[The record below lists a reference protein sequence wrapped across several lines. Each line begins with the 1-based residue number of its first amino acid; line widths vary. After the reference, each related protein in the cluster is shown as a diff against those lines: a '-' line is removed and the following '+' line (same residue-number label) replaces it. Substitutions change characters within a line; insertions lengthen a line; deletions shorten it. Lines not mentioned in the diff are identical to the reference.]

1 MRLIILLCVCFFRFN
16 IFSQDDF
23 VFSQNNDLNSIFK
36 ESITSVLKAN
46 SKIVSFQEDN
56 RNIFNCDNNILLDSI
71 FLNID
76 NLPYQIELE
85 NIPRVCYYSDMSLGV
100 RGMRQVSTKNNI
112 YKLKQPVKCWNIG
125 LKIVGKYCIV
135 TIEEYLLEA
144 YRRRFIKESFR
155 FAPLVRYTNTQ
166 YFYKVFE
173 YDFQTEK
180 WIKSN
185 TNLMHINITNEKNI
199 VNIAITE
206 TINDFIEHLVSN
218 NIFDKECYSAIS
230 IDGLPLSYDNTYPES
245 YWDHFVDELNLSH
258 NVALGWYTF
267 IDINNS
273 NFTNKSYKNKI
284 LNGSHIIAPQI
295 CLNGDNLIITISYR
309 KIDAK
314 GYYDKLLAIGRYLYT
329 LDSKSTNGE
338 WKIKNN
344 LFELTVP

>member
-85 NIPRVCYYSDMSLGV
+85 NMPRVCYYSDMSFRVG
-100 RGMRQVSTKNNI
+100 GMRQVSTKNNI

-135 TIEEYLLEA
+135 TIEEFLLEA
-144 YRRRFIKESFR
+144 HRRRFIKEAFR
-155 FAPLVRYTNTQ
+155 FAPLVRYNKTQ
-166 YFYKVFE
+166 HFYEVFE

-180 WIKSN
+180 WINSN

-218 NIFDKECYSAIS
+218 NIFDKDCYSAIS
-230 IDGLPLSYDNTYPES
+230 IDGLPLSYDNTTPES
-245 YWDHFVDELNLSH
+245 YWEHFVDELNLSH
-258 NVALGWYTF
+258 NVALDWYNF
-267 IDINNS
+267 VDINNS